1 MINGLYAVI
10 NGRVGGV
17 LSRIDIDTDKNWN
30 AKKISNIAEVSIG
43 DVVFANNW
51 RLTEIEN
58 GIALVDEK
66 GNIIRR
72 WINGKD

>member
-17 LSRIDIDTDKNWN
+17 LSRLKIDADKDWGG
-30 AKKISNIAEVSIG
+30 KSISNLTQIAVG

-51 RLTEIEN
+51 RLTETEN
-58 GIALVDEK
+58 GIALIDEK

-72 WINGKD
+72 WTNV